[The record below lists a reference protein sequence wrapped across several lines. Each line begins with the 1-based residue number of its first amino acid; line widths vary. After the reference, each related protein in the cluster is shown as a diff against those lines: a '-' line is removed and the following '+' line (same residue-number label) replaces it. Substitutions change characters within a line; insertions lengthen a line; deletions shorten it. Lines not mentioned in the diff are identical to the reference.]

1 MKKRRRILAMFLT
14 GILTLG
20 LTGCGLGSGPQKA
33 PESAAAGESEAAGGG
48 SESAETVTIR
58 FGHSGTEDHQ
68 YQVFAAKFKE
78 LVEEQSGGRLAVEI
92 FPNAILGNDR
102 EMIESMLMGQLEM
115 FVGSSTTSW
124 VPETAITDMPFLY
137 RDYEHAYSCYD
148 GFLFDEL
155 GSRFEE
161 NGMTLLGY
169 VSIGWRNISNNVR
182 PINSVEDLQ
191 GLKIRVPDME
201 VYAATFEAMGA
212 TTVTVSLNELYM
224 ALQQS
229 VADGQDN
236 PASTFWAQSFQEV
249 QDYLTLTHHM
259 LGTNFVLVN
268 SSWLGGLP
276 QEDQDLIRSAAKE
289 AQDYQREYLSGVED
303 ELVEQIREAGVE
315 VNEPA
320 DLQSFIDAC
329 SQVPEELGVV
339 PQEWLDQ
346 IRGM

>member
-1 MKKRRRILAMFLT
+1 M
-14 GILTLG
+14 
-20 LTGCGLGSGPQKA
+20 
-33 PESAAAGESEAAGGG
+33 
-48 SESAETVTIR
+48 
-58 FGHSGTEDHQ
+58 
-68 YQVFAAKFKE
+68 
-78 LVEEQSGGRLAVEI
+78 
-92 FPNAILGNDR
+92 
-102 EMIESMLMGQLEM
+102 
-115 FVGSSTTSW
+115 
-124 VPETAITDMPFLY
+124 
-137 RDYEHAYSCYD
+137 
-148 GFLFDEL
+148 
-155 GSRFEE
+155 
-161 NGMTLLGY
+161 
-169 VSIGWRNISNNVR
+169 R

>member
-1 MKKRRRILAMFLT
+1 M
-14 GILTLG
+14 
-20 LTGCGLGSGPQKA
+20 
-33 PESAAAGESEAAGGG
+33 
-48 SESAETVTIR
+48 TIR

-68 YQVFAAKFKE
+68 YNVFAERFKE
-78 LVEEQSGGRLAVEI
+78 VVEEESNGAIAVEI

-102 EMIESMLMGQLEM
+102 EMIEGMLMGQLEM

-155 GSRFEE
+155 GARFEE

-182 PINSVEDLQ
+182 PINSVADME

-201 VYAATFEAMGA
+201 VYSATFDAMGA

-224 ALQQS
+224 SLQQG

-236 PASTFWAQSFQEV
+236 PASTFWAQSFYEV
-249 QDYLTLTHHM
+249 QDYMTLTHHM
-259 LGTNFVLVN
+259 LGTNFVLMN
-268 SSWLGGLP
+268 SDWLSGLSEEN
-276 QEDQDLIRSAAKE
+276 QNIIREAAKE
-289 AQDYQREYLSGVED
+289 AQAYQRENLEGTED
-303 ELVEQIREAGVE
+303 KLIEQIREAGVE
-315 VNEPA
+315 VNEPS
-320 DLQSFIDAC
+320 DIQSFRDAC
-329 SQVPEELGVV
+329 SQVPEELNVV
-339 PQEWLDQ
+339 PAEWLDQ